1 MEPLALSVRMNLPWI
16 RQLSTRP
23 VKTLASR
30 IEIEAGGVSTSTDS
44 HSFPSNGQAF
54 GAAEKQWRERIA
66 RNRIPPARTSSGLDL
81 DAVYTP
87 ESINHLDS
95 LQDIGL
101 PGEYPFTRGVQPTM
115 YRGRVWT
122 MRQYS
127 GFGTPRESN
136 QRYKWLLEQGQTG
149 ISVALDLPTQLGL
162 DSDDPDAIDDV
173 GRVGVAI
180 DTLADMEIL
189 FTGIP
194 LDRIST
200 SFTINST
207 AAILLAMY
215 VTVAERQGV
224 PPEKITGTIQNDIL
238 KEYVARG
245 TWIFPPEPSLRLI
258 VDTIEYCI
266 RHAPR
271 FNSISVAGAHF
282 RDAGA
287 TAVQELAYTLA
298 DGITYAQRCLERGLK
313 IDEFAPL
320 ISFYFYTHNDLFEE
334 VAKYR
339 AGRRLWARL
348 MKERFGARDPRAM
361 MFRFGV
367 VCGGSTLTAQQPQNN
382 IVRVAYQALASVLGG
397 VQSVFTAAWDE
408 AFAIPTEQTAE
419 LALRTQ
425 QVLAYE
431 TGVAN
436 VADPLG
442 GSYYI
447 ESLTDRVE
455 REALAII
462 ERIERM
468 GGMVPCIQNGLI
480 QKEIAAEAYRH
491 QQRIENGEQVVVGV
505 NKFTR
510 DEPERRQLE
519 LWELDPTL
527 GARQREELAGV
538 KAGRDASLVARTL
551 ANLRETAHSE
561 QSLMPAIL
569 DAVKAYASIGEIC
582 GVLREEFGTFQEPTS
597 L

>member
-1 MEPLALSVRMNLPWI
+1 
-16 RQLSTRP
+16 
-23 VKTLASR
+23 LASR
-30 IEIEAGGVSTSTDS
+30 IESENGGGLTLDDS
-44 HSFPSNGQAF
+44 QPHLSNGRAF
-54 GAAEKQWRERIA
+54 ADTERRWRERIA
-66 RNRIPPARTSSGLDL
+66 KRELPAARSSSGLDL
-81 DAVYTP
+81 DVVYTP
-87 ESINHLDS
+87 ESIKHLDP

-101 PGEYPFTRGVQPTM
+101 PGEYPFARGVQPTM
-115 YRGRVWT
+115 YRGRIWT

-162 DSDDPDAIDDV
+162 DSDEPEATDDV

-180 DTLADMEIL
+180 DTLADMETL
-189 FTGIP
+189 FEGIP

-215 VTVAERQGV
+215 VTVAERQGLS
-224 PPEKITGTIQNDIL
+224 PEKITGTIQNDIL

-287 TAVQELAYTLA
+287 TAVQELAFTLA
-298 DGITYAQRCLERGLK
+298 DGITYVQRCLDRGLK

-348 MKERFGARDPRAM
+348 MKKRFGARDPRAM

-408 AFAIPTEQTAE
+408 AFAIPTETTAE

-442 GSYYI
+442 GSYFI
-447 ESLTDRVE
+447 EALTDRIE

-462 ERIERM
+462 ERIDRM

-505 NKFTR
+505 NRFTR
-510 DEPERRQLE
+510 DEPERQQLQ
-519 LWELDPTL
+519 LWELDSAL
-527 GARQREELAGV
+527 GARQREELARV
-538 KAGRDASLVARTL
+538 KARRDNSLVARTL
-551 ANLRETAHSE
+551 VNLRDTARSD
-561 QSLMPAIL
+561 QSLMPAII
-569 DAVKAYASIGEIC
+569 DAVRAYASIGEIC
-582 GVLREEFGTFQEPTS
+582 GVLREEFGTFQEPAS

>member
-1 MEPLALSVRMNLPWI
+1 
-16 RQLSTRP
+16 
-23 VKTLASR
+23 VKKLASR
-30 IEIEAGGVSTSTDS
+30 IEIENSGAAAPDNS
-44 HSFPSNGQAF
+44 HSYPSNGQAF
-54 GAAEKQWRERIA
+54 GAAERSWRERITKT
-66 RNRIPPARTSSGLDL
+66 RFPSARTSSGLEL
-81 DAVYTP
+81 EVVYTP
-87 ESINHLDS
+87 ENVKHLDS

-162 DSDDPDAIDDV
+162 DSDDPEAIDDV

-180 DTLADMEIL
+180 DTLADMETL
-189 FTGIP
+189 FEGIP
-194 LDRIST
+194 IDRIST

-287 TAVQELAYTLA
+287 TAVQELAFTLA
-298 DGITYAQRCLERGLK
+298 DGITYVQRCRDRGMK

-348 MKERFGARDPRAM
+348 MKDRFGARDPRAM

-442 GSYYI
+442 GSYFI
-447 ESLTDRVE
+447 EALTDRIE

-462 ERIERM
+462 ERIDRM
-468 GGMVPCIQNGLI
+468 GGMVPCIQSGLI
-480 QKEIAAEAYRH
+480 QKEVAAEAYRH

-510 DEPERRQLE
+510 EEPERRQLE

-527 GARQREELAGV
+527 GARQREELGRI
-538 KAGRDASLVARTL
+538 KAHRDNSLVASTL
-551 ANLRETAHSE
+551 DKLRDTARSDR
-561 QSLMPAIL
+561 SLMPAIL
-569 DAVKAYASIGEIC
+569 DAVRAYASIGEIC
-582 GVLREEFGTFQEPTS
+582 GVLREEFGTFQEPAS
-597 L
+597 I

>member
-1 MEPLALSVRMNLPWI
+1 
-16 RQLSTRP
+16 
-23 VKTLASR
+23 LASR
-30 IEIEAGGVSTSTDS
+30 IESENGGGLTLDDS
-44 HSFPSNGQAF
+44 QPHLSNGRAF
-54 GAAEKQWRERIA
+54 ADTERRWRERIA
-66 RNRIPPARTSSGLDL
+66 KRELPAARSSSGLDL
-81 DAVYTP
+81 DVVYTP
-87 ESINHLDS
+87 ESIKHLDP

-101 PGEYPFTRGVQPTM
+101 PGEYPFARGVQPTM
-115 YRGRVWT
+115 YRGRIWT

-162 DSDDPDAIDDV
+162 DSDEPEATDDV

-180 DTLADMEIL
+180 DTLADMETL
-189 FTGIP
+189 FEGIP

-215 VTVAERQGV
+215 VTVAERQGLS
-224 PPEKITGTIQNDIL
+224 PEKITGTIQNDIL

-287 TAVQELAYTLA
+287 TAVQELAFTLA
-298 DGITYAQRCLERGLK
+298 DGITYVQRCLDRGLK

-408 AFAIPTEQTAE
+408 AFAIPTETTAE

-442 GSYYI
+442 GSYFI
-447 ESLTDRVE
+447 EALTDRIE

-462 ERIERM
+462 ERIDRM

-505 NKFTR
+505 NRFTR
-510 DEPERRQLE
+510 DEPERQQLQ
-519 LWELDPTL
+519 LWELDSAL
-527 GARQREELAGV
+527 GARQREELARV
-538 KAGRDASLVARTL
+538 KARRDNSLVARTL
-551 ANLRETAHSE
+551 VNLRDTARSD
-561 QSLMPAIL
+561 QSLMPAII
-569 DAVKAYASIGEIC
+569 DAVRAYASIGEIC
-582 GVLREEFGTFQEPTS
+582 RVLREEFGTFQEPAS

>member
-1 MEPLALSVRMNLPWI
+1 MTTRIDTRENGVPEPP
-16 RQLSTRP
+16 
-23 VKTLASR
+23 ASQN
-30 IEIEAGGVSTSTDS
+30 G
-44 HSFPSNGQAF
+44 SNGNL
-54 GAAEKQWRERIA
+54 GDAEKRWRDRVALTRIK
-66 RNRIPPARTSSGLDL
+66 PARTSSGLEL
-81 DAVYTP
+81 DVLYTP
-87 ESINHLDS
+87 ESIRHLDS
-95 LQDIGL
+95 LADIGL

-115 YRGRVWT
+115 YRGRAWT

-136 QRYKWLLEQGQTG
+136 QRYRWLLEQGQTG

-162 DSDDPDAIDDV
+162 DSDDPQAVDDV

-180 DTLADMEIL
+180 DTLADMETL
-189 FTGIP
+189 FEGIP
-194 LDRIST
+194 IDRIST

-215 VTVAERQGV
+215 VVVAERQGV

-258 VDTIEYCI
+258 VDTIEYCM
-266 RHAPR
+266 RRAPR

-287 TAVQELAYTLA
+287 TAVQELAFTLA
-298 DGITYAQRCLERGLK
+298 DGLTYVQRCLDRGLK
-313 IDEFAPL
+313 VDEFAPL

-382 IVRVAYQALASVLGG
+382 IVRVAYQALSSVLGG

-425 QVLAYE
+425 QVLEHE

-447 ESLTDRVE
+447 ESLTE
-455 REALAII
+455 RIEHEARAII
-462 ERIERM
+462 ERIDRM

-480 QKEIAAEAYRH
+480 QKEIATEAYRH
-491 QQRIENGEQVVVGV
+491 QQRIESGELVVVGV
-505 NKFTR
+505 NRFTR
-510 DEPERRQLE
+510 EEPERRQLE
-519 LWELDPTL
+519 LWEVDPSL
-527 GARQREELAGV
+527 GLRQREELARV
-538 KAGRDASLVARTL
+538 KTSRDNALVARTL
-551 ANLRETAHSE
+551 AELRETARGTN
-561 QSLMPAIL
+561 SLMPAIIH
-569 DAVKAYASIGEIC
+569 AVKAYASLGEIC
-582 GVLREEFGTFQEPTS
+582 SVLRGEFGIFREPAGI
-597 L
+597 